1 MATDDL
7 GPFANG
13 STWLRADFHLHTKTD
28 KEFTYSGDENSF
40 VAAYIDGLKKAGIG
54 LGVICNHNKFNAD
67 EFKALRK
74 KAKKEGIGLLPGTEL
89 SVNDGANGVH
99 IQLYKDIRSGQS
111 SLLQHP
117 DYLTERRASVV
128 LIAGNED
135 GYFSVK
141 FKTSTAAVLCVN
153 PFDLKEA
160 VAALTDEAWLKSLNC
175 WSVPAGIDV
184 IKIEPVENSQTEPW
198 KVRLRLPNGTGAT
211 LWGYIFSFTLP
222 NGNRITY

>member
-1 MATDDL
+1 MNVGRDLTMEELMRNLLIPICLIATT
-7 GPFANG
+7 AVA
-13 STWLRADFHLHTKTD
+13 STEPR
-28 KEFTYSGDENSF
+28 
-40 VAAYIDGLKKAGIG
+40 
-54 LGVICNHNKFNAD
+54 
-67 EFKALRK
+67 
-74 KAKKEGIGLLPGTEL
+74 
-89 SVNDGANGVH
+89 

>member
-1 MATDDL
+1 MAMDDL

-54 LGVICNHNKFNAD
+54 LGVIC
-67 EFKALRK
+67 
-74 KAKKEGIGLLPGTEL
+74 
-89 SVNDGANGVH
+89 
-99 IQLYKDIRSGQS
+99 IRSGQS